1 MKKGNKFL
9 VYFTLFLMIFQSSI
23 LPLYFF
29 TSKIDNRQDLSP
41 SIKSLIPRSGSNLDY
56 IEMNY
61 SVEYEIEKN
70 GHKIK
75 DKIPMTLFINGTD
88 DLYENGTISYF
99 IGKNITDETVL
110 QLLSNVFIK
119 NQLDFFQNHLLED
132 HFQTFFS
139 YRRESMTN
147 NLTEFLTN
155 ASFTLFWLNTTGH
168 YDGYLKLYRKVQFLN
183 VVNPFSLGIKDENRI
198 IADKTWSDENSE
210 ISKNVRILNSFY
222 LRANFDNEQIINLYY
237 DKTWTILL
245 RGKFENYDSAVDKY
259 ILDIKLLD
267 SNLDLDFLPENP
279 YWDLRLRNLLIFI
292 PISSV
297 ACIIIVFLLIKKS
310 RNQKK
315 EDILDKI

>member
-1 MKKGNKFL
+1 
-9 VYFTLFLMIFQSSI
+9 MIFQSSI